1 MDEPTASLSAK
12 EVDKLF
18 QIVENLKKQGIAII
32 YISHR
37 MNEILSIADKV
48 TVLGCPVSNNSH
60 ETLYI
65 SQDRHYSVITVV
77 EPGVKWASKNMLV
90 LGFIILGGLALHLFN
105 FWAKMQHALINGK

>member
-48 TVLGCPVSNNSH
+48 TVLRDGRIVG
-60 ETLYI
+60 E
-65 SQDRHYSVITVV
+65 
-77 EPGVKWASKNMLV
+77 
-90 LGFIILGGLALHLFN
+90 LG
-105 FWAKMQHALINGK
+105 